1 MRERIVCDC
10 HGTVVMAEHVGGD
23 IVIKKRAKARGSDS
37 KEHHT
42 VKVPVLTTVL
52 PTANNNLTVK

>member
-1 MRERIVCDC
+1 MCDC

-23 IVIKKRAKARGSDS
+23 IVIKKRAKAKGSDS
-37 KEHHT
+37 KEHHM

-52 PTANNNLTVK
+52 PSANNKLDS

>member
-1 MRERIVCDC
+1 LRERIVCDC

-23 IVIKKRAKARGSDS
+23 IVIKKRAKARGSDF

-42 VKVPVLTTVL
+42 VKVPILTTVL
-52 PTANNNLTVK
+52 PSANNKLTTK